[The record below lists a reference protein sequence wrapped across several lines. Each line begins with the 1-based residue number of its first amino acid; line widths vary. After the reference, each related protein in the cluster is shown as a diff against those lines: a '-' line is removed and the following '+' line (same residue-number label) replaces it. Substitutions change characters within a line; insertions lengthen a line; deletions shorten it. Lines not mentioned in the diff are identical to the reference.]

1 MSSAPHETSATVAA
15 VILAGGA
22 SSRLGGTDK
31 TRLPIAGASVLE
43 RVLRAAP
50 VGRRIVVGPSGE
62 DGDVLAERHGARFV
76 LEDPP
81 RSGPL
86 AALAHGVAEYSEGA
100 DTEIVLVLGGDRP
113 MLRPETLT
121 ALAASS
127 ARRGVVTALQGEGGH
142 LQYLGAAWP
151 LGRLREALAAV
162 DHPDGGW
169 ADLSL

>member
-1 MSSAPHETSATVAA
+1 MALKPPLTLLTTVAA

-31 TRLPIAGASVLE
+31 TRLPIAGASALE

-62 DGDVLAERHGARFV
+62 DGDALAERHGARFV

-86 AALAHGVAEYSEGA
+86 AALARGVA
-100 DTEIVLVLGGDRP
+100 
-113 MLRPETLT
+113 
-121 ALAASS
+121 ALDS
-127 ARRGVVTALQGEGGH
+127 A
-142 LQYLGAAWP
+142 
-151 LGRLREALAAV
+151 
-162 DHPDGGW
+162 
-169 ADLSL
+169 